1 MSILILLK
9 LLKFSAC
16 VNLYLLF
23 PKMYFEKTI
32 SYQTPRLYCQI
43 DITTQTYFHS
53 PLYVGYQQYKHIS
66 YYNGFVRLT

>member
-43 DITTQTYFHS
+43 DITIQTYFHS
-53 PLYVGYQQYKHIS
+53 PLNQQYKHIS